1 MKRISVSVSLTIA
14 AAAGLWM
21 AQAQGPGPGAVQGK
35 AKKGGGQ
42 KRVDM
47 TTIARPIDMHDTVWI
62 EDMTLLE
69 IRDSL
74 RAGKTTALIFAGG
87 MEDNGPY
94 ITVSQH
100 NSIVRAMC
108 DKIARTLGNALC
120 APIVGIAPGNPEGS
134 RSPGSLALSP
144 ETFKAVLADEAT
156 SLKTE
161 GFKNVLLMVDHGGD
175 QAATVE
181 VSKSLGEKW
190 KGSGTLIAYV
200 PEYYDYNEVE
210 TFERDVLH
218 VQETREGYHDD
229 YYTASISVA
238 IDPVSARMP
247 ERIKAGKTSING
259 VDLAGSKA
267 SEDGKKIMEFRAEAA
282 VKAIQKLVAENK

>member
-1 MKRISVSVSLTIA
+1 MNRISVSVSLTIA

-21 AQAQGPGPGAVQGK
+21 AQAQGPAPAAAQGK
-35 AKKGGGQ
+35 GKKGGGQ
-42 KRVDM
+42 KRVDLTAM
-47 TTIARPIDMHDTVWI
+47 ARPIDMHDSVWI

-74 RAGKTTALIFAGG
+74 KAGKTAALIFAGG
-87 MEDNGPY
+87 MDDNGPY

-108 DKIARTLGNALC
+108 DKIARQLGNGLC
-120 APIVGIAPGNPEGS
+120 APILGIAPGNPEAS
-134 RSPGSLALSP
+134 RSPGGLALSA

-238 IDPVSARMP
+238 IDPMSARMP

-259 VDLAGSKA
+259 VDLTGSKEL
-267 SEDGKKIMEFRAEAA
+267 EDGKKIMECRADAA
-282 VKAIQKLVAENK
+282 VKAIQKLVTESK